1 MSDATVSD
9 LIAAS
14 FITAIPPTLVAA
26 GSWWASRKA
35 KHAAVDAKQEAAGA
49 NRAVNNRPPGE
60 PSLYELAVRAVTVA
74 EAVDTKVA
82 GLEASVD
89 RVDRKIE
96 HHLAAHR
103 IDDERRSGRDRR
115 RRWWQR

>member
-1 MSDATVSD
+1 VSDATVSD

-26 GSWWASRKA
+26 GSWLSSRKA
-35 KHAAVDAKQEAAGA
+35 KHAATEAKAEAAGA

-74 EAVDTKVA
+74 EVNVERVA
-82 GLEASVD
+82 ELAEKVD
-89 RVDRKIE
+89 RVDRKVD

-103 IDDERRSGRDRR
+103 VEDERRSGRDRR